1 MPHSQIKSF
10 YSGMEIDEERKPQ
23 KDKKKEGDKKK
34 KQDKKNAEPP
44 KPKPPKTIEGALEA
58 VSIIQLHEK
67 TSFTI
72 TKNFYPKIKS

>member
-1 MPHSQIKSF
+1 
-10 YSGMEIDEERKPQ
+10 MEIDSVKPP

-58 VSIIQLHEK
+58 VSNSSI
-67 TSFTI
+67 F
-72 TKNFYPKIKS
+72 